1 MIGVKHLLSKVS
13 LYLWLGLLLYS
24 FKSIQ
29 YPSANPRWRSDV
41 GDGLQTPRSRF
52 DSYFGS
58 SDLFPLKIE
67 ETYTFMNISWA
78 EMSRNLEISSNVV
91 KS

>member
-1 MIGVKHLLSKVS
+1 MIVIGVKHLLSKVS

-29 YPSANPRWRSDV
+29 YPSANPQRRSDV

-58 SDLFPLKIE
+58 SDFIHLKIE
-67 ETYTFMNISWA
+67 ETYTFMNIS
-78 EMSRNLEISSNVV
+78 
-91 KS
+91 